1 MTKLQEGICGAMKHV
16 IGIRENAFL
25 NIIYSNVCTNRLSL
39 TKFPS
44 LTTTKKMS
52 SFLQETVNFLVYFL
66 SPQALSNSV
75 KKS

>member
-52 SFLQETVNFLVYFL
+52 SFLQVDRKLPCVLFVAPSFE
-66 SPQALSNSV
+66 
-75 KKS
+75 